1 MIKIKIYPTKQ
12 NIDIEPV
19 EVEID
24 YIEYNQLNQIYKY
37 FDKQC
42 ASQKQISNAVAKS
55 FVYAVKLCPDSN
67 PSDIWQHII
76 YRHFLDYG
84 MSDQQWKRVSGFA
97 LERAFIEIYNPIFP
111 QYDLIF
117 RTLPKKEAKQLFK
130 DLGFGG
136 QIKHDKIDAVVELAV
151 IFKKKLIAGVHVKAS
166 LAERIQDD
174 VPASLALMS
183 KGYLS
188 IFLTMDSK
196 SYPPPHGNGVNYG
209 ELGGRSWGDDRG
221 KVRIK
226 REYIEENGQFDAL
239 ISYNKR
245 TPESPSETK
254 SGKKIYS
261 IGFNEKQPDV
271 FVKLEAVQ
279 QFKIGRKRK
288 VNRALNP
295 KRSKIFGVKSN
306 CETASLI
313 LEYINRLTKSSIY

>member
-1 MIKIKIYPTKQ
+1 M
-12 NIDIEPV
+12 
-19 EVEID
+19 
-24 YIEYNQLNQIYKY
+24 
-37 FDKQC
+37 
-42 ASQKQISNAVAKS
+42 
-55 FVYAVKLCPDSN
+55 KLCSKAN

-97 LERAFIEIYNPIFP
+97 LERAFIEIYNPIFS

-117 RTLPKKEAKQLFK
+117 RTLHKKESKQLFA
-130 DLGFGG
+130 DLGLGG
-136 QIKHDKIDAVVELAV
+136 QIKDDKIDAVIELA
-151 IFKKKLIAGVHVKAS
+151 IMLKKKLIAGVHVKAS

-188 IFLTMDSK
+188 ILLTMDSK

-209 ELGGRSWGDDRG
+209 ELGGRSWNDEKD
-221 KVRIK
+221 KDRIK
-226 REYIEENGQFDAL
+226 REYIEENAQFDAL

-245 TPESPSETK
+245 TPESISETK

-271 FVKLEAVQ
+271 FVKL
-279 QFKIGRKRK
+279 
-288 VNRALNP
+288 
-295 KRSKIFGVKSN
+295 
-306 CETASLI
+306 I
-313 LEYINRLTKSSIY
+313 LKHINRLAQSSIY